1 MNWRWNARRIFVSTF
16 LILHLGAV
24 AVVNMPASPLR
35 QALILP
41 VVWYLLPLGL
51 DQAWGMFAPN
61 PVMHTNTLE
70 VLTVDGRGIQR
81 TFAFPKMADFSI
93 WEAMPRVRHSKY
105 TTNNSNENNL
115 ALRECSVRHAIRELN
130 IPADAF
136 PVTAELYYQVIE
148 TPPVGE
154 PARDPMRPPTHQT
167 LQTYRFPTL
176 AEVTP

>member
-1 MNWRWNARRIFVSTF
+1 MNWRWNARRILLSTF

-24 AVVNMPASPLR
+24 VVVNLPVSPLR
-35 QALILP
+35 QALIMP

-51 DQAWGMFAPN
+51 DQSWGMFAPN
-61 PVMHTNTLE
+61 PVLHTNNLE
-70 VLTVDGRGIQR
+70 VLTVDSRGIQR
-81 TFAFPKMADFSI
+81 TFAFPKMADMSI
-93 WEAMPRVRHSKY
+93 WQAMPRVRHSKY
-105 TTNNSNENNL
+105 TTNNANESNVT
-115 ALRECSVRHAIRELN
+115 LRECSVRHAIRSLD

-136 PVTAELYYQVIE
+136 PVMAELYYQVIE

-167 LQTYRFPTL
+167 LQTYRFPAL